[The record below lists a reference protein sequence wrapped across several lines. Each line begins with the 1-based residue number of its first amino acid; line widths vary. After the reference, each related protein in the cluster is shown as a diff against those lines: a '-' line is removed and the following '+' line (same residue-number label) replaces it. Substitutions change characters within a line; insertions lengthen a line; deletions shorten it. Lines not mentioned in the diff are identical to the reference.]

1 MKRQAAGA
9 VVAAT
14 AVLVAFPAIAAGGP
28 TPAYTASCAVGG
40 VTAANWQRAKVTQVT
55 IEWAAPAGS
64 AVTFDTL
71 VVPNP
76 QVTPPRGLVSTA
88 TPSVDGVAPVS
99 VTLSFT
105 QKNGTVD
112 KTTVGCS

>member
-1 MKRQAAGA
+1 MQRRAAGA

-14 AVLVAFPAIAAGGP
+14 AVLAAFPAIAAGGP
-28 TPAYTASCAVGG
+28 TPVYTASCAVGG

-55 IEWAAPAGS
+55 IEWSAPPGS
-64 AVTFDTL
+64 RVAFDTL

-76 QVTPPRGLVSTA
+76 QPTPPRGFISTA
-88 TPSVDGVAPVS
+88 TPSVNGLGPVS
-99 VTLSFT
+99 ATLSFT
-105 QKNGTVD
+105 QKDGTVD